1 MRYVRCANFM
11 PVCGGVILMTN
22 EVWKP
27 VKGYEG
33 LYEVS
38 DLGNIRSLDREVE
51 VSNGRTAWVRKY
63 PGKEIAKTPQVGG
76 YLRTRLSIK
85 GKSSTPL
92 IHRVVLEAFVG
103 ECPEG
108 METRH
113 LDGDPTNN
121 RLSNLTWGTSQENKW
136 DTVDA
141 GNNPHSNRTHCPR
154 QHLLKEPNLYTYKR
168 EKRCRACHQA
178 YSALHPKGE
187 HKNERLMKEES
198 DARYRTIMCS
208 VKTSCEWAQ

>member
-1 MRYVRCANFM
+1 
-11 PVCGGVILMTN
+11 MTK
-22 EVWKP
+22 EIWKP

-38 DLGNIRSLDREVE
+38 NLGNVRSLDREVE
-51 VSNGRTAWVRKY
+51 KSNGQVCKY
-63 PGKEIAKTPQVGG
+63 RGKEIAKTPQVGG

-92 IHRVVLEAFVG
+92 IHRLVLEAFVG

-121 RLSNLTWGTSQENKW
+121 QLSNLSWGTSQENKW
-136 DTVDA
+136 DTVA
-141 GNNPHSNRTHCPR
+141 MGNNQCSNRTHCPR
-154 QHLLKEPNLYTYKR
+154 QHPLKEPNLYRYKR
-168 EKRCRACHQA
+168 EKRCKACHQA
-178 YSALHPKGE
+178 YVALHYIGE
-187 HKNERLMKEES
+187 HKNERMMQEES
-198 DARYRTIMCS
+198 DAKYYDIRHD
-208 VKTSCEWAQ
+208 VKTSCEFALG